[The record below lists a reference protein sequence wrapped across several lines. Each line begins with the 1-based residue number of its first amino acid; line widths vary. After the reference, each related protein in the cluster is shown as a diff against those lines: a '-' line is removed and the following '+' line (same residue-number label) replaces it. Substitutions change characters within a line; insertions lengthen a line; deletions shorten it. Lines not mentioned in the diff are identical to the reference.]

1 MIYYAHTMGYQRV
14 YHGRIYSKI
23 YETSDNTDK
32 HNICTHNVQ
41 MNGVFKDEIYL
52 YFGMKQEEMFDES
65 CILIL
70 LLLRLM
76 K

>member
-1 MIYYAHTMGYQRV
+1 
-14 YHGRIYSKI
+14 
-23 YETSDNTDK
+23 
-32 HNICTHNVQ
+32 